1 MEEIKLRINLKICK
15 HFVLIVTFQSF
26 FYFHFQMSKQGILT
40 IANHDIFSLKLKCG
54 IFHNRSLFANG
65 FTFEENH
72 YFQGWR
78 GKAKAKAF
86 LEDDDILYQ

>member
-1 MEEIKLRINLKICK
+1 
-15 HFVLIVTFQSF
+15 
-26 FYFHFQMSKQGILT
+26 MSKQDILT

-72 YFQGWR
+72 YFKGWG
-78 GKAKAKAF
+78 GKAEVKAF
-86 LEDDDILYQ
+86 LEDAD